1 MILPVMTSTHSST
14 VCEPRWATPRT
25 ASRRTRGHE
34 AAAIAKRL
42 GAPLMPW
49 QRQVVDVALEL
60 TEDGLPAFREIRV
73 TVPRQQGKTLA
84 MLSLMVHRC
93 VMWGETPQRVMYS
106 AQTGKD
112 AREKMLDDFAP
123 AIERSAL
130 KSTLRRVNRGMGNES
145 INFRS
150 GSFVKK
156 LESSDSSGHGK
167 TNHQAIIDEA
177 FKDVDARREQALV
190 PSMSTVAD
198 AQLFII
204 STAGTAA
211 SSYLWEKVESGRQL
225 ADAGRTDGIAYFE
238 WSAPDDADA
247 DDPATWRECMPA
259 LNHTINEAVVRHARE
274 SLSDSEFRRAYLNQW
289 TAQQVD
295 SVIPG
300 PAWSACFD
308 ASSSAGD
315 RLVFAADVTPDR
327 SASSIAVASVRA
339 DGLTHLE
346 VVEHAPGTA
355 WLASRA
361 AELVG
366 RWSGSVLLDAG
377 GPAGSL
383 VHDLAAR
390 GVPVSPVSGADVGRA
405 CGWLL
410 DQVLAGRVRH
420 IGQRPLDV
428 AVEAASRLTM
438 GDAWRWSRRSSSVD
452 ISPLVACTLALW
464 GVTNQAP
471 TPVEFFAY

>member
-1 MILPVMTSTHSST
+1 MPSTTSFD
-14 VCEPRWATPRT
+14 VCRPLHATPRRPD
-25 ASRRTRGHE
+25 RRT
-34 AAAIAKRL
+34 L
-42 GAPLMPW
+42 GPALAEVAESLGIVLMPW
-49 QRQVVDVALEL
+49 QRQVADVALEL
-60 TEDGLPAFREIRV
+60 RADGRPAYRQIV
-73 TVPRQQGKTLA
+73 LSVPRQSGKSTLLLA
-84 MLSLMVHRC
+84 LIMHRMLTMGPAKVAYC
-93 VMWGETPQRVMYS
+93 
-106 AQTGKD
+106 AQTGAD
-112 AREKMLDDFAP
+112 AR
-123 AIERSAL
+123 
-130 KSTLRRVNRGMGNES
+130 
-145 INFRS
+145 
-150 GSFVKK
+150 KK
-156 LESSDSSGHGK
+156 LEQDYLPIVKRSPFGKSVRAKMTNGQEQLVIERTGSRMLIVPPTPTSVHGQ
-167 TNHQAIIDEA
+167 TLDLAIVDEA
-177 FKDVDARREQALV
+177 FAFRDDVVEQAMK
-190 PSMSTVAD
+190 PTQATRPA
-198 AQLFII
+198 AQFWVV
-204 STAGTAA
+204 STAGTADSA
-211 SSYLWEKVESGRQL
+211 YLWGKIETARALTHDTE
-225 ADAGRTDGIAYFE
+225 AGVASFE
-238 WSAPDDADA
+238 WAAGPDVDV
-247 DDPATWRECMPA
+247 DDEATWPTFMPA
-259 LNHTINEAVVRHARE
+259 LGHTIPVEVVRAEKATMPRNE
-274 SLSDSEFRRAYLNQW
+274 WLRAFCNQW
-289 TAQQVD
+289 TVQQVD

-339 DGLTHLE
+339 DGLTHVE